1 MGLFCLSIGKFRV
14 LGFRPVLGICRQLR
28 ELHDCGN
35 MCLQGGRG
43 ENIMFKT
50 KRLKIVDF
58 SLEVN
63 CITICE
69 QIKTDSLITH
79 CFEICSI
86 CVCVGVTN

>member
-1 MGLFCLSIGKFRV
+1 MTVETRV
-14 LGFRPVLGICRQLR
+14 FK
-28 ELHDCGN
+28 E
-35 MCLQGGRG
+35 
-43 ENIMFKT
+43 EEEKT

-63 CITICE
+63 CSTICE

-86 CVCVGVTN
+86 CFCVGMTN